1 MVKAKLRII
10 NLTRKP
16 KTSQ

>member
-16 KTSQ
+16 QTSQ